1 MTESINS
8 VTTSLS
14 GSISNHN
21 NLILYSQYNSI
32 VRSDGV
38 TRKVKVISGGGS
50 GHEPGH
56 CGYVGYGM
64 LDAAIAGDIFASPS
78 VNSILQTILISAMG
92 REDTEILLIVT
103 NYTGD
108 RLNFGLAA
116 EIAKAKH
123 KIRNIEMLLVND
135 DCSIDNYAASV
146 GKRGLAGT
154 VLIQKI
160 MGALAE
166 VNHSLEKIYK
176 IADDILQREFL
187 CTMGC
192 SFTVTS
198 NNTLISNIEIGKG
211 VHGEP
216 GVRKINEI
224 NDFNVIIDIFC
235 EKFVKKIPCGS
246 SVVVLLNNLGGTS
259 NFIMSS
265 FSGLLNKKLKGLY
278 IIERYYT
285 GAFLTSLSAEGL
297 SVTILS
303 LELHRD
309 LILKALDFE
318 VYIPSN
324 HFKQKPMTGSDCMP
338 SKIID
343 TPFVITDRTDTHG
356 DQIKLKRKLNENTV
370 RDVLISC
377 CNVLIKNVCYLNSV
391 DKELGDGDTGTTMV
405 KGAMAIMN
413 AIENKSINLSDPA
426 VLFQNISTILQSD
439 MGGTSGALYSIFF
452 QAAASSFVDCVDSAD
467 ESYKIWFNAL
477 KMGNDAIMKYGLA
490 NVGDRT
496 MMDPLKAGE
505 LSLIISLNSGLSL
518 LNALETLKSV
528 CARAATATTE
538 MLPKSGR
545 SAYSFTEDKSNVVL
559 KFPDPGAV
567 CVSLLIGT
575 LIDCS
580 KKNIPI

>member
-8 VTTSLS
+8 VKTSLS
-14 GSISNHN
+14 GCISNHS
-21 NLILYSQYNSI
+21 NLILYTQYNSI
-32 VRSDGV
+32 VRCDPV

-116 EIAKAKH
+116 EIAKTKH

-135 DCSIDNYAASV
+135 DCSIENYAASV

-166 VNHSLEKIYK
+166 NNHSLEKMYK

-224 NDFNVIIDIFC
+224 NDINVIIEIFC
-235 EKFVKKIPCGS
+235 EKFVKKIPYGS
-246 SVVVLLNNLGGTS
+246 NVVVLLNNLGGTS

-265 FSGLLNKKLKGLY
+265 FSGLLNKKLKGIY
-278 IIERYYT
+278 NIERYYT
-285 GAFLTSLSAEGL
+285 GAFLTSLNAEGL

-324 HFKQKPMTGSDCMP
+324 HFKQKSMIGSDCMP

-343 TPFVITDRTDTHG
+343 TPFVITDRIYTHG
-356 DQIKLKRKLNENTV
+356 DQIKLKIKLNENIV

-405 KGAMAIMN
+405 KGAMAILN
-413 AIENKSINLSDPA
+413 AIENDSINLSDPA
-426 VLFQNISTILQSD
+426 VLFQNISTILQND

-452 QAAASSFVDCVDSAD
+452 QAAASSFVDNSAD
-467 ESYKIWFNAL
+467 ESYKIWCNAL

-505 LSLIISLNSGLSL
+505 LSLITSLNSGLSL
-518 LNALETLKSV
+518 LNALEILKTV
-528 CARAATATTE
+528 CAGAATATTD

-575 LIDCS
+575 LFDSI
-580 KKNIPI
+580 KKNTPV